1 MKKKIVG
8 ALSLV
13 FGVMLCASLVAC
25 GEPKHTAKTD
35 WERDATRH
43 WHACSVEGHDDKFDE
58 AEHTFG
64 DWQTATAAGYGTAGS
79 EKSTCSVCGY
89 EKTRATSA
97 LDAKDNTVA
106 LKEGVAA
113 SKTYDAQAIALSAS
127 DLTTNGDG
135 AVTFEYKKKGSDD
148 DFSATAPKDAGTYE
162 VKVSVAATAEWKA
175 CETTFDYT
183 IDKYELTQVYGHHTK
198 EYDGTKY
205 IVISG
210 VTTPFGDNLNVQLYL
225 DSTIAG
231 ERTLSS
237 AVIDGSNK
245 SNYKI
250 DESRITAE
258 IVKKKLSGLELTVT
272 EDELDTSKET
282 NTIERTV
289 KTGVIVNKVEDE
301 VKVVI
306 EFNRGWLEEEG
317 ALNIHHTAGD
327 SGSCKI
333 WFKQAYKNYEFVT
346 GLIGELTLVSAAA

>member
-25 GEPKHTAKTD
+25 GEPKHTAKDD
-35 WERDATRH
+35 WERDATKH
-43 WHACSVEGHDDKFDE
+43 WHACSVEGHDDVLDE

-106 LKEGVAA
+106 LKESVAA
-113 SKTYDAQAIALSAS
+113 SKTYDAQAIALFAS

-135 AVTFEYKKKGSDD
+135 AVTFEYKKKGGGD
-148 DFSATAPKDAGTYE
+148 DFSATAPKDVGTYE

-198 EYDGTKY
+198 VYDGNRGV
-205 IVISG
+205 VISG
-210 VTTPFGDNLNVQLYL
+210 VTTPFGDNLNVQL
-225 DSTIAG
+225 STESANAG
-231 ERTLSS
+231 TKTFSS
-237 AVIDGSNK
+237 AVINGSD
-245 SNYKI
+245 NYWI

-258 IVKKKLSGLELTVT
+258 IVVKKLSGLELTVT
-272 EDELDTSKET
+272 EDDLDPSKET
-282 NTIERTV
+282 NTIYRTV
-289 KTGVIVNKVEDE
+289 KTGVKEQEVE
-301 VKVVI
+301 VVI
-306 EFNRGWLEEEG
+306 EFNRAWLEEEG
-317 ALNIHHTAGD
+317 ALNIHLTAGD

-333 WFKQAYKNYEFVT
+333 WFKQAYRNYEFVT
-346 GLIGELTLVSAAA
+346 EEPIGTLTLVSAAA

>member
-35 WERDATRH
+35 WERDATKH
-43 WHACSVEGHDDKFDE
+43 WHACSVEGHDDVLDE

-64 DWQTATAAGYGTAGS
+64 EWQTATAAGYGTAGS

-89 EKTRATSA
+89 EKTRATAA

-127 DLTTNGDG
+127 DLTTNGNG
-135 AVTFEYKKKGSDD
+135 AVTFEYKKKGSGE

-162 VKVSVAATAEWKA
+162 VKASVAATAEWKA

-183 IDKYELTQVYGHHTK
+183 IDQYELTQVYGHHTK

-205 IVISG
+205 IVIS
-210 VTTPFGDNLNVQLYL
+210 VTTPFGDNLNVQL
-225 DSTIAG
+225 DFEFTSAG
-231 ERTLSS
+231 NRASSS

-245 SNYKI
+245 SNYRI

-258 IVKKKLSGLELTVT
+258 IVAKKLSGLEITVT

-282 NTIERTV
+282 NTIYRTV
-289 KTGVIVNKVEDE
+289 KTGVKDQEVE
-301 VKVVI
+301 VGI
-306 EFNRGWLEEEG
+306 EFNPTWLDDNNS
-317 ALNIHHTAGD
+317 LNIHLTTVD
-327 SGSCKI
+327 SGSCRI
-333 WFKQAYKNYEFVT
+333 WFKVAYKNYEFVT
-346 GLIGELTLVSAAA
+346 EKSIGTLTLVRETA